1 MVKFINLIVGGA
13 IGTIARYSLGGF
25 VHRFTGMNFPY
36 GTFIVNMCGCFLIG
50 FLATLADKKFLLGS
64 DVKLL
69 LMIGFCGAFTTFSTL
84 IFESDN
90 LLRSGELA
98 KAFLNIFL
106 SILVGLIVYRIGS
119 FLGESL

>member
-1 MVKFINLIVGGA
+1 MVKLANLIIGGA
-13 IGTIARYSLGGF
+13 VGTVARYSLSGL
-25 VHRFTGMNFPY
+25 VHRFAGVNFPY
-36 GTFIVNMCGCFLIG
+36 GTFVVNMSGCFLIG

-84 IFESDN
+84 IFESDS
-90 LLRSGELA
+90 LLKSGELL

-106 SILVGLIVYRIGS
+106 SILVGLVVYRIGS